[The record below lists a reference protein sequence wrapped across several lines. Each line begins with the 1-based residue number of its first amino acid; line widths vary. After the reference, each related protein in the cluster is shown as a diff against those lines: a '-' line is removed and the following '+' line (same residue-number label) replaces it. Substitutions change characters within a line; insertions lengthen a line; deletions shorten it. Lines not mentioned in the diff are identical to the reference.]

1 MIDASRKDKALVIEI
16 LSTSFKDNKSVNY
29 LVKQDR
35 WHLERIRLL
44 MDYAFEECME
54 FGRVVISEDRNACAL
69 ILFKDRKHF
78 SFKSLFRNLK
88 LVFRVMGLA
97 NLFRVLRKER
107 KINLVHQNVKDKH
120 LIYYLWFI
128 GVNTGFQGK
137 GTGTR
142 LLQELLS
149 ESRAIGRTML
159 LETSTVKNLPFY
171 QKNGLKVYH
180 QLEVGYPIYML
191 KY

>member
-1 MIDASRKDKALVIEI
+1 MVDASRKDKALIIDI

-35 WHLERIRLL
+35 WHLKRIQLL

-54 FGRVVISEDRNACAL
+54 FGRAVISEDGHACAL

-78 SFKSLFRNLK
+78 SFKSFFRNLK
-88 LVFRVMGLA
+88 LVFRVMGMS
-97 NLFRVLRKER
+97 NLSKVLRKEQ
-107 KINLVHQNVKDKH
+107 KINLAHQTVKDKH

-128 GVNTGFQGK
+128 GVHTELQGK

-149 ESRAIGRTML
+149 ESKAVGRTLL
-159 LETSTVKNLPFY
+159 LETSTAKNLPFY

-180 QLEVGYPIYML
+180 ELNVGYPIYML

>member
-1 MIDASRKDKALVIEI
+1 MIDASRKDKPLVIDI
-16 LSTSFKDNKSVNY
+16 LSTSFEDNKSVNY

-35 WHLERIRLL
+35 WRLKRIRLL

-88 LVFRVMGLA
+88 LVFRVMGMA
-97 NLFRVLRKER
+97 NLFRILRKER
-107 KINLVHQNVKDKH
+107 KIGLAHQTVKDKH

-128 GVNTGFQGK
+128 GVYTSLQCK

-149 ESRAIGRTML
+149 ESKAVGRTVL
-159 LETSTVKNLPFY
+159 LETSTAKNLSFY

-180 QLEVGYPIYML
+180 ELDVSYPIYML